1 MNAFFEAVSAALAG
15 RDKVQL
21 ADFGTFEVRECPAR
35 TGRNVQTKEE
45 IEIPTSRIA
54 AFKAGK
60 APKDAVAK

>member
-21 ADFGTFEVRECPAR
+21 AGFGTFKVRERPAR
-35 TGRNVQTKEE
+35 TGRNMQTKEE
-45 IEIPTSRIA
+45 IEIPASRTA